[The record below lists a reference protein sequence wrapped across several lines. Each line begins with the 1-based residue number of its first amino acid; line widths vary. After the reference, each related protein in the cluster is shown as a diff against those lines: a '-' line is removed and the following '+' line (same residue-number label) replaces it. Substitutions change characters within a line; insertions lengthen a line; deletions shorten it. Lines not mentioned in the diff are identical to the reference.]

1 VKRLGWVAIAAVY
14 LLTLATQ
21 LPHIY
26 DVYSALERSE
36 HFVVGFDTALG
47 AAIAFE
53 ASVALFTLRTI
64 VNYKS
69 ERSRWTRPGIAFFL
83 ALSMLAN
90 TSYYFDI
97 AIIDNVLMPL
107 ALTVAI
113 PVALWLYADEFGAE
127 AKATIRKQRRS
138 AQESAPVVAEPAQP
152 VEDLAPGKATVDDWR
167 TIYRAS
173 NGDYRQV
180 DADGVADAVRAAGY
194 VPPSDSTLRNWARE
208 ARGES

>member
-1 VKRLGWVAIAAVY
+1 MKQIGWFAIAAVY

-36 HFVVGFDTALG
+36 HFVAGLDTALG
-47 AAIAFE
+47 ASIAFE
-53 ASVALFTLRTI
+53 ASVAIFTLRTI

-90 TSYYFDI
+90 TSYYFDV
-97 AIIDNVLMPL
+97 AIVDNVLMPL

-127 AKATIRKQRRS
+127 AKAAIRKQRRS
-138 AQESAPVVAEPAQP
+138 TQEQAPVVADVPQLAQ
-152 VEDLAPGKATVDDWR
+152 EQAPDKATVEDWR
-167 TIYRAS
+167 TIYRAN

-180 DADGVADAVRAAGY
+180 DTDGVREAVELAGY
-194 VPPSDSTLRNWARE
+194 VAPSDSTLRNWARE
-208 ARGES
+208 ARGEN